1 MYKKQYTRH
10 RKYMAHDTKNEA
22 QPGDLVIIRESKPI
36 SARKRFTLDKIV
48 EKAAAEFKETDAA
61 ADVPMVELEK
71 KQSPKTP
78 GKQAV
83 QKTGKET
90 PAAAAVGS
98 AK

>member
-1 MYKKQYTRH
+1 
-10 RKYMAHDTKNEA
+10 MAHDTKNEA

-61 ADVPMVELEK
+61 ADVPMDELEK
-71 KQSPKTP
+71 KQSPKIP
-78 GKQAV
+78 AKQEV